1 LRSVGLILPVI
12 AAAASLVVA
21 PGHAQNASTSQFDHN
36 PTGFPLTG
44 THVFVPC
51 ESCHINA
58 RYKTTPRACF
68 GCHNGMTAPGAASV
82 LSHPVTT
89 NYCEGCHQT
98 TTWRDYRFID
108 HVQALGPCAN
118 CHNNKIAAGKTPNH
132 PITNAACN
140 TCHFN
145 TVTFKGG
152 ILPAN
157 PPQAPAATA
166 TKSGT
171 TTPAAAA
178 TAPTRAATAPAAT
191 AASPTATMATPAAP
205 AAPAAPPAAGL
216 SNLPS
221 TQPPSGAFNVATKP
235 SHTGFLSGCARC
247 HNGIAATGKRSNHVI
262 TNAACETCHK
272 STVTFAGARMNHTGL
287 VANCASCHTGA
298 IATGKPARHIT
309 TNAPCETCHKSTVTF
324 AGVRMNHTGLIANCA
339 RCHTGAI
346 ATGKP
351 ARHIATNA
359 PCETCHKSTMT
370 FAGARVDH
378 ASLTGTCA
386 SCHNGTTAQGRP
398 PRHVITT
405 APCDTCHRT
414 RFWTPVTYRHTS
426 PAYVNHGPAVSCS
439 SCHVGNTQTVAW
451 KFPAFK
457 PNCAGCHVDK
467 YRPMAHVKFERPI
480 KVYYTVAE
488 LRDCTGSCH
497 TYADST
503 QRAIVTRNF
512 SVHRAFGGGW

>member
-1 LRSVGLILPVI
+1 MLPVV
-12 AAAASLVVA
+12 AAVVLRVA
-21 PGHAQNASTSQFDHN
+21 VPGYAQNAATSKFDHD

-44 THVFVPC
+44 THVSVPC
-51 ESCHINA
+51 ASCHINA

-118 CHNNKIAAGKTPNH
+118 CHNNKTAVGKTPNH
-132 PITNAACN
+132 IITNAACN

-152 ILPAN
+152 IVPIN
-157 PPQAPAATA
+157 TPRAPAATA
-166 TKSGT
+166 PT
-171 TTPAAAA
+171 TSPTAAA
-178 TAPTRAATAPAAT
+178 TPATAPPNT
-191 AASPTATMATPAAP
+191 S
-205 AAPAAPPAAGL
+205 
-216 SNLPS
+216 SSKLPS
-221 TQPPSGAFNVATKP
+221 APTSSSIPGASIKP
-235 SHTGFLSGCARC
+235 SHAGLVTGCATC
-247 HNGIAATGKRSNHVI
+247 HNGVAAAGKRSNHVV
-262 TNAACETCHK
+262 TNAPCESCHK

-287 VANCASCHTGA
+287 
-298 IATGKPARHIT
+298 
-309 TNAPCETCHKSTVTF
+309 
-324 AGVRMNHTGLIANCA
+324 IANCT
-339 RCHTGAI
+339 RCHNGTVALGEP
-346 ATGKP
+346 TK
-351 ARHIATNA
+351 HVVTNA

-378 ASLTGTCA
+378 ASLTGTCV
-386 SCHNGTTAQGRP
+386 SCHNGAAAEGRP
-398 PRHVITT
+398 PRHLLTT
-405 APCDTCHRT
+405 LPCDSCHRT
-414 RFWTPVTYRHTS
+414 VFWTPVTYRHTS
-426 PAYVNHGPAVSCS
+426 PIYVNHGPGISCD
-439 SCHVGNTQTVAW
+439 SCHVANGQTAAW
-451 KFPAFK
+451 KFPAFR

-467 YRPMAHVKFERPI
+467 YRPMAHVKFERPV

-503 QRAIVTRNF
+503 QRTIVARNF
-512 SVHRAFGGGW
+512 MRHRAFGGGW